1 MTEAALR
8 VMTQAPFAARRARE
22 PAMSRRLLLP
32 LLLVPAL
39 AGAATDFSAAEQ
51 ALFLGTPLATL
62 RPPLTLDY
70 AFHRSGTLE
79 APLDDSVKLDLKAQ
93 AGGGCCAV
101 TARLLSGPN
110 ALQQPEVDNAQGNP
124 ALMYFLER
132 DIREM
137 QRLTGGQPNYFR
149 KRIRMAVYQG
159 ATMRALTLPYRG
171 ADVAVREFTI
181 APYADDPNRARFEKL
196 AGKHYAFY
204 MSDAVP
210 GGLYAIR
217 ARIDAAGGSAAPLMQ
232 EEMLIEGAQ
241 TPPSMPPSTTRP

>member
-1 MTEAALR
+1 MTIAA
-8 VMTQAPFAARRARE
+8 FDFRRAT
-22 PAMSRRLLLP
+22 ASLLAG
-32 LLLVPAL
+32 PAL
-39 AGAATDFSAAEQ
+39 AAAWLLACTPAGAANDFSEAEK
-51 ALFLGTPLATL
+51 ALFLGTPLVTL
-62 RPPLTLDY
+62 HPPLTLDY
-70 AFHRSGTLE
+70 TFRKSGTLE
-79 APLDDSVKLDLKAQ
+79 APFDDSVKLDLKAREDGQ
-93 AGGGCCAV
+93 CCAV
-101 TARLLSGPN
+101 AARFLGGDR
-110 ALQQPEVDNAQGNP
+110 ALKLPEVDNAQGNP

-171 ADVAVREFTI
+171 ANVAVREFTI

-217 ARIDAAGGSAAPLMQ
+217 ARIDAAGGNAAPLMQ